1 MDYLRTILLAAVQ
14 GVTEFLPISSS
25 GHLVLANELLTSLG
39 LARLP
44 DMLQLNIVL
53 HAGTLLAVLVVY
65 WRQVCRLV
73 RQDRRVVISLV
84 VGTLPALA
92 VGLPLHELMPLRA
105 ALSHP
110 LLAAGLLPVTGILLL
125 WGANRVPGNTELAA
139 MRPWQALV
147 VGLFQA
153 AAILPGISRSGA
165 TIVAG
170 LAVGLRRDT
179 AATFSF
185 LLAMPAIV
193 GASLLEAHQLATG
206 SASGV
211 GTGPLLAGMAVSCL
225 VGVAALRWL
234 LRCLHRGRLHYFAW
248 WCIPVGLACTVWL
261 LLARGG
267 ER

>member
-1 MDYLRTILLAAVQ
+1 MEYLRTILLAAVQ
-14 GVTEFLPISSS
+14 GVTEFVPVSSS
-25 GHLVLANELLTSLG
+25 GHLVLANEVLTSLG

-44 DMLQLNIVL
+44 DMLELNIVL
-53 HAGTLLAVLVVY
+53 HSGTLLAVLVVY
-65 WRQVCRLV
+65 WRQVCRLMGE
-73 RQDRRVVISLV
+73 DRRVVKSLV

-92 VGLPLHELMPLRA
+92 VGLPLHELEPLRA

-125 WGANRVPGNTELAA
+125 WGAKRTPGNTELAA
-139 MRPWQALV
+139 VRPWQALV

-165 TIVAG
+165 TIAAG

-185 LLAMPAIV
+185 LLAIPAIM
-193 GASLLEAHQLATG
+193 GAAVLEARQLAAG
-206 SASGV
+206 SAG
-211 GTGPLLAGMAVSCL
+211 GMGAGPLLVGMAVSCL

-234 LRCLHRGRLHYFAW
+234 LRWLQRGRLHYFAW
-248 WCIPVGLACTVWL
+248 WCIPVGLACTAWL
-261 LLARGG
+261 LLAHGG
-267 ER
+267 